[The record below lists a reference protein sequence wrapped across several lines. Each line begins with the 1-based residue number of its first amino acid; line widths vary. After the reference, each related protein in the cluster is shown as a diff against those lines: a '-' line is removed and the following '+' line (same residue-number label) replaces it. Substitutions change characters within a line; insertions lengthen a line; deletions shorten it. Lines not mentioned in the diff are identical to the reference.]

1 MLLDILIFTPTLLFI
16 LLGVRDGTV
25 RKLVAIVVLIAGLIL
40 AQMYMRDLGNIIV
53 GRGGID
59 AEEAPTY
66 GFLIIFFGLFILQA
80 LLYKIITKSYKI
92 GGIPDRIGG
101 TVLGFIEGAIFV
113 SSLLFIFAM
122 SGFPD
127 RQTKRD
133 SSFYKP
139 IVNIAPQILDLTS
152 TVGPEVLE
160 KFKEIGTPGSL
171 EGTKDKKDAGR
182 SVKKSKDQI
191 NK

>member
-1 MLLDILIFTPTLLFI
+1 MLLDILIFVPILLYI

-25 RKLVAIVVLIAGLIL
+25 RKLVAIVMLIAGLIL
-40 AQMYMRDLGNIIV
+40 AQLYMRDVGAMLV

-59 AEEAPTY
+59 SEETLTY
-66 GFLIIFFGLFILQA
+66 GFLIIFFGVFIIQS
-80 LLYKIITKSYKI
+80 LLYKLITKNYKI

-101 TVLGFIEGAIFV
+101 IVLGFIEGAIFV

-127 RQTKRD
+127 RQNKRD
-133 SSFYKP
+133 SSFYKSF
-139 IVNIAPQILDLTS
+139 VNIAPQILDLTT

-160 KFKEIGTPGSL
+160 KFKEIGTPGSG
-171 EGTKDKKDAGR
+171 EGNKDAARKAKTSAGQ
-182 SVKKSKDQI
+182 SKK
-191 NK
+191 